1 MATKSMAKMQM
12 EKRLASERAQ
22 NNAKLLESALA
33 RPGVREVMKVYG
45 DWQEKDR
52 ALDVYRSTTKKPER
66 ITTTDS
72 SRAC

>member
-22 NNAKLLESALA
+22 NHAKLLEAALA